1 MRKFI
6 EMDSAKMGELAKGDE
21 VQVLQHSHALDG
33 TARSEI
39 CTVKGAR
46 QGWIS
51 TKFLSLAAGEA
62 PERPAP
68 EPARGDLKAYAP
80 PVAPAP
86 EGPFSAL
93 ALEPKRNDGITW
105 NDHQAIMEKPR
116 PIVVP
121 DHVGAAARVCVDHD
135 WDDGPRDHAK
145 RMTRKELAPLHYEAL
160 RVAQQQVN
168 GRVLDACAA
177 KRHAHCAVAV
187 GPRPDPGAG
196 VAASG
201 RGPPWRV
208 EAPDGADALIPAKTA
223 ARLARLLT
231 FVEKRG
237 GTASALERVPG
248 RV

>member
-51 TKFLSLAAGEA
+51 TKFLSLAAGDE

-105 NDHQAIMEKPR
+105 NDHQAIMETPR

-121 DHVGAAARVCVDHD
+121 DQQTVGARFRSTSSSPSRSFGDSFSDELFKPIRGGIAERDGNSLEAWHAA
-135 WDDGPRDHAK
+135 HADIVVS
-145 RMTRKELAPLHYEAL
+145 REIESRRRREMLILAPKDDDDE
-160 RVAQQQVN
+160 
-168 GRVLDACAA
+168 
-177 KRHAHCAVAV
+177 
-187 GPRPDPGAG
+187 P
-196 VAASG
+196 VAA
-201 RGPPWRV
+201 PT
-208 EAPDGADALIPAKTA
+208 AKDED
-223 ARLARLLT
+223 LT
-231 FVEKRG
+231 IAGFIAQRG
-237 GTASALERVPG
+237 GMPSRELQRCLRTTLR
-248 RV
+248 